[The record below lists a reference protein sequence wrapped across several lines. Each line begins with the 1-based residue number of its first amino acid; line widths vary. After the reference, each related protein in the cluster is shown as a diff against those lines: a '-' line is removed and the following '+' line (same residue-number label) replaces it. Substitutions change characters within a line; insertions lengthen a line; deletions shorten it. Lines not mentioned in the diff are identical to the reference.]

1 MLEIY
6 SKSDIEKIV
15 DNELKEYLEYAFAR
29 FEEGYVYPQSGYYI
43 VIQEYQELLQPLKL
57 EHYAYKLPAIT
68 DERFFTAYLEVMEIK
83 EEVVDLLL
91 LCNNE
96 YGLNLIM
103 KKEILPQGVL
113 KRLEA
118 YQV

>member
-1 MLEIY
+1 MVEIY
-6 SKSDIEKIV
+6 EFSDILKV
-15 DNELKEYLEYAFAR
+15 KDKSVKEYLEYAFAR
-29 FEEGYVYPQSGYYI
+29 FEEGYVYPQLGYYI
-43 VIQEYQELLQPLKL
+43 VIQEYEELLQPLKL

-96 YGLNLIM
+96 YGLNLVM

-113 KRLEA
+113 KRLSA